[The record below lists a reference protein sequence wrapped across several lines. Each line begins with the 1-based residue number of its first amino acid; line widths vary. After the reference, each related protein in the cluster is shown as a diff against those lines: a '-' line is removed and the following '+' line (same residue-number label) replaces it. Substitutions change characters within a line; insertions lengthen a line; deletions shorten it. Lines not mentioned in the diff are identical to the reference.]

1 MIRRFVFLQH
11 TLYISTQNLW
21 KATKLTI
28 LDWDAST
35 SCHVLNFDDVVL
47 EIFYGLH
54 ASLNCETVTYDLLT
68 FPGSISTW
76 DQRCFNVVDQRWNNV
91 DLTLKM
97 KQNLTSD
104 FHRCITLMQHQCTT
118 LLKKFPQRRIKL
130 SQRCFKVDMTLS
142 QPCFNVVSTLV
153 KAISNPIPLAIN
165 MEVWICK

>member
-68 FPGSISTW
+68 FPASISTW
-76 DQRCFNVVDQRWNNV
+76 DQRCFNVVDQRCNNV

-97 KQNLTSD
+97 KQNPRSY
-104 FHRCITLMQHQCTT
+104 FKHCRTLI
-118 LLKKFPQRRIKL
+118 QRRCPKL
-130 SQRCFKVDMTLS
+130 KHCWR
-142 QPCFNVVSTLV
+142 NV
-153 KAISNPIPLAIN
+153 AQHP
-165 MEVWICK
+165 